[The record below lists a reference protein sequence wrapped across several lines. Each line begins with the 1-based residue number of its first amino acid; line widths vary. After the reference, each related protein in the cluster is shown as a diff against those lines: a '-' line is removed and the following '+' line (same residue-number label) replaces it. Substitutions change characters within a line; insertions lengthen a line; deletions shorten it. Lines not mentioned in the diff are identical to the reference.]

1 MSFRHLLRGPST
13 SSLLRWSFS
22 PSLSWKRIVLPA
34 LAVSIAAAV
43 WARRSRSER
52 PLPRLPV
59 RRQPIASQ
67 ASVSRADRSR
77 RLQAPAREV
86 VLPVEFWDAEV
97 DDDDPA
103 EVPSEG
109 LSFVSEASR
118 LAAVLDPA
126 EREETGFVLHW

>member
-1 MSFRHLLRGPST
+1 
-13 SSLLRWSFS
+13 
-22 PSLSWKRIVLPA
+22 
-34 LAVSIAAAV
+34 
-43 WARRSRSER
+43 
-52 PLPRLPV
+52 LPRLPV